1 MSDLVVITFPN
12 ETDGPAALAA
22 LRDAQKHSG
31 LALRDVAVVVK
42 DASGKINTHNE
53 TDSTTIAGGV
63 GGGVIGLLLGLVFF
77 PIGGLI
83 IGATVGALIGK
94 SLHHNVDPQMVKDV
108 TNDLTPGTSAVF
120 ALVDAN
126 PAALVGTVRRFQGKV
141 YQSTLDE
148 ETESQLEEALKNP
161 G

>member
-1 MSDLVVITFPN
+1 MSDLVVITFGN
-12 ETDGPAALAA
+12 ETDGPAAMAA
-22 LRDAQKHSG
+22 LRDAQRGAG

-42 DASGKINTHNE
+42 DASGKIDTHAE
-53 TDSTTIAGGV
+53 TDSTTIVGGV
-63 GGGVIGLLLGLVFF
+63 GGGILGLLLAGVFF

-83 IGATVGALIGK
+83 IGATIGGLIGK

-120 ALVDAN
+120 ALVDAH
-126 PAALVGTVRRFQGKV
+126 PSALVGAVRQFQGKV

>member
-1 MSDLVVITFPN
+1 MSNLVVITFNN
-12 ETDGPAALAA
+12 ETDGPAALVS
-22 LRDAQKHSG
+22 LRDAQKHAG
-31 LALRDVAVVVK
+31 LALKDVAVVTK
-42 DASGKINTHNE
+42 DADGTIHKHNE

-63 GGGVIGLLLGLVFF
+63 GGGVVGLLLGLVFF

-126 PAALVGTVRRFQGKV
+126 PAALVGAVRHFQGKV
-141 YQSTLDE
+141 YQTSFDE
-148 ETESQLEEALKNP
+148 EVESQLEEALRNP